1 MICYIWYVFY
11 FDHSPLS
18 QLVAMQYDPANR
30 KQQLNQ
36 LLTQLQ
42 DVMQPTDMSDC
53 GGYVT
58 TYGFLVD
65 YFSCPFREEVSW
77 VIISLCN
84 VTIFSRD
91 FTLLGH

>member
-1 MICYIWYVFY
+1 
-11 FDHSPLS
+11 
-18 QLVAMQYDPANR
+18 MQFEPANR
-30 KQQLNQ
+30 MKQTEQ

-42 DVMQPTDMSDC
+42 DVMQPIDMSDC

-77 VIISLCN
+77 VMSIITSSL
-84 VTIFSRD
+84 
-91 FTLLGH
+91 L